1 MRGYVV
7 ADGSEAV
14 LPLRVFDPGRGGRQ
28 ADAQAVIDTGFTGH
42 LTPSVEVVSSLA
54 LPELGSE
61 ELVLADG
68 STEIASVHRAT
79 VEWHGR
85 SRTVPVLAVGGDPLI
100 GMALL
105 AGSRL
110 GMDTV
115 PGGEVVI
122 EELQG

>member
-1 MRGYVV
+1 MRGRVV
-7 ADGSEAV
+7 ADGSEAILSV
-14 LPLRVFDPGRGGRQ
+14 RVFDPGRGGTQ
-28 ADAQAVIDTGFTGH
+28 ADVQAVIDTGFTGYIT
-42 LTPSVEVVSSLA
+42 LPARLVRFLA

-68 STEIASVHRAT
+68 STEIAYVHRAT

-85 SRTVPVLAVGGDPLI
+85 PRTVPALAIGGDPLI

-110 GMDTV
+110 EMDAV

-122 EELQG
+122 AER

>member
-1 MRGYVV
+1 MRVRVV
-7 ADGSEAV
+7 ADGTEAV
-14 LPLRVFDPGRGGRQ
+14 LSLRVFDPGRGGGQ
-28 ADAQAVIDTGFTGH
+28 ANVRAVIDTGFTGH
-42 LTPSVEVVSSLA
+42 VTLSPRVVRSLA

-61 ELVLADG
+61 ELMLADG

-85 SRTVPVLAVGGDPLI
+85 PRTVPALAIGGDPLV

-110 GMDTV
+110 VMDAV

-122 EELQG
+122 EER